1 MAYTRTKYGDHV
13 NESSL
18 SEFLCDKV
26 ADINDLPTSAGS
38 NGKHTCAI
46 GSTAEVIEDGSK
58 YILNNKNQWVRKKE
72 STSGGTGS
80 VSNEEVVDIR
90 LGADGF
96 VYDSAGEA
104 VRKQTDYE
112 FSPILLDDD
121 TVLHSGYVN
130 NTTGVYTGS
139 QNFLCTDYISVS
151 SGQYYSIGKYTSSS
165 VMKGAMY
172 DSQKTFIKAILTDIF
187 DIPTDISFIRV
198 NFEKSQYDSNLCYAA
213 MCKPDGTILKENG
226 FSKLKKEIKESQANL
241 KDTIEDQISKYTISP
256 ELFNKENLF
265 PGYAQSANGTLTT
278 SQSFRRTDY
287 LPVNPGENYYI
298 PIKATQPGCY
308 FNSEKQYISAISL
321 SAKNITTVPSN
332 ASYMI
337 VNFTYPL
344 DSAISIYL
352 YDKTGNP
359 AKEFAAYTL
368 YKNVL
373 DRSQELVPSTVKQNG
388 HWFGKKGAALGDS
401 MTEGA
406 GATHP
411 WTYYFANKIG
421 CTMQN
426 IGQAGS
432 RISSAYT
439 DSSDTTTPF
448 TERYTQ
454 INNDTDFI
462 IVIGGTNDFG
472 LGNVADGSGVPL
484 GSLGDTTDTTFYGSV
499 YYLIQKIRES
509 YPNAELFF
517 GTPMH
522 RSNENNTVNNTTLL
536 QFVDA
541 IREVCET
548 LSVPLIDL
556 YKMSGICAKTK
567 QNLFSDTIHLN
578 DKGYEREADVIAGF
592 LNNYYYDY

>member
-172 DSQKTFIKAILTDIF
+172 DSQKTFIKAIPTDIF

-541 IREVCET
+541 IREVCEM

-592 LNNYYYDY
+592 LNNYY

>member
-58 YILNNKNQWVRKKE
+58 YILNNKNQWTRKKE
-72 STSGGTGS
+72 AASGGTGS
-80 VSNEEVVDIR
+80 ISNEEVVDIR

-104 VRKQTDYE
+104 VRMQTDSE
-112 FSPILLDDD
+112 FSPILLEDD
-121 TVLHSGYVN
+121 TILQSGYVS

-139 QNFLCTDYISVS
+139 QNFLCTDFINVKP
-151 SGQYYSIGKYTSSS
+151 GQYYSIGKYTTSS

-172 DSQKTFIKAILTDIF
+172 DLQKTYVKAIPTDIF
-187 DIPTDISFIRV
+187 DIPSNVSFIRI
-198 NFEKSQYDSNLCYAA
+198 NFEKNQYDSNECYAA
-213 MCKPDGTILKENG
+213 MCKPDGTLMKENG
-226 FSKLKKEIKESQANL
+226 FVKLKKEIKESQVTL
-241 KDTIEDQISKYTISP
+241 KDTIEDQIGKYTVSP
-256 ELFNKENLF
+256 EIFNRENLF
-265 PGYAQSANGTLTT
+265 EGYAQSANGTLTT

-287 LPVNPGENYYI
+287 LKVNPGENYYI
-298 PIKATQPGCY
+298 PIRATQPGCY
-308 FNSEKQYISAISL
+308 FDSEKQFISAITL
-321 SAKNITTVPSN
+321 TAKHISTVPSN

-344 DSAISIYL
+344 DSGISIYH

-359 AKEFAAYTL
+359 AKEFAAYAL

-373 DRSQELVPSTVKQNG
+373 NESQKLVPSTLKQNG

-472 LGNVADGSGVPL
+472 LGNVADGTGVPL

-522 RSNENNTVNNTTLL
+522 RSNESHTANDTTLL

-541 IREVCET
+541 IREVCEM

-578 DKGYEREADVIAGF
+578 DKGYEQEANVIAGF
-592 LNNYYYDY
+592 LNNYY